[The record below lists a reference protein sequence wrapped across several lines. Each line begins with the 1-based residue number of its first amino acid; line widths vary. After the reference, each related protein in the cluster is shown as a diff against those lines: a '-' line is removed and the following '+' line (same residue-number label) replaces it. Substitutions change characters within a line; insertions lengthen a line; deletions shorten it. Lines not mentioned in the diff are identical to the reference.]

1 MVSFSKLS
9 LDGVRT
15 KIARG
20 VKKGARGVRFCENWV
35 LFFNPSTVLPYSLK
49 FKMPFLRKSL
59 VEGAF
64 ISYDE
69 SYWGEL
75 NLIPGSHSAIRW
87 KTLGRKGSGYELREC
102 PFRKKAVSFL
112 EALCSWPTELENSLS
127 YFWTNHMGKVV
138 SVDTGSEKHEF
149 CFRRKQAC
157 TQKARVKSRT
167 YENWLKNPIGKPLQV
182 MVSWESG
189 LP

>member
-1 MVSFSKLS
+1 MRENNCCLSLNIKLRTNGHNNSQHCWPNNVGSCCVCLNAAKSLTCFKLS
-9 LDGVRT
+9 ATTRSHMQQGVQTEATWTSNNIGSCWPTMLR
-15 KIARG
+15 
-20 VKKGARGVRFCENWV
+20 
-35 LFFNPSTVLPYSLK
+35 
-49 FKMPFLRKSL
+49 PFS
-59 VEGAF
+59 
-64 ISYDE
+64 
-69 SYWGEL
+69 
-75 NLIPGSHSAIRW
+75 
-87 KTLGRKGSGYELREC
+87 TLGREGSGYKLREC
-102 PFRKKAVSFL
+102 PFPKKAVSFL

-127 YFWTNHMGKVV
+127 YLWGKVV

-157 TQKARVKSRT
+157 TQKARVKSRA